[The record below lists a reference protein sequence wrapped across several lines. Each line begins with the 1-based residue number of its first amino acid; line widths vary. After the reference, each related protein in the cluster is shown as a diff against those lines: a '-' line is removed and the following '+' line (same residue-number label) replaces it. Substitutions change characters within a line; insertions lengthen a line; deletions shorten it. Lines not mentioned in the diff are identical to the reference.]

1 MTERSM
7 VALSVKSFQS
17 AERANWQEGFL
28 KMLPLIEKQARV
40 AFRELTAEAQEDAVA
55 EVVANAMCAYR
66 RLHERGELQ
75 RAFASALT
83 RYAVAQYRVGRRVG
97 TPHCSNDVYAHS
109 ARPTTRN
116 RLRSLESASEEHG
129 DWREY
134 LIDNRQTPVPSQVA
148 FRLDFPSWLE
158 RLTPRNRQIAQ
169 QLALGHSTGDVAQ
182 EFRISPARISQLRR
196 ELADSWYAFIRT
208 VLEESESGGTSP
220 S

>member
-1 MTERSM
+1 M
-7 VALSVKSFQS
+7 VALSVKSFES
-17 AERANWQEGFL
+17 AVHANWQEGFL
-28 KMLPLIEKQARV
+28 KMLPRIEKQARV
-40 AFRELTAEAQEDAVA
+40 AFRDLTAEVQEDAVA

-97 TPHCSNDVYAHS
+97 TSHCSRDVYAQS
-109 ARPTTRN
+109 ARQTTRN
-116 RLRSLESASEEHG
+116 RLRSLESVSEERS
-129 DWREY
+129 DWRDY

-158 RLTPRNRQIAQ
+158 RLTERNRQIAQ
-169 QLALGHSTGDVAQ
+169 QLAQGHSTGDVAQ
-182 EFRISPARISQLRR
+182 EFRISRARISQLRR
-196 ELADSWYAFIRT
+196 ELADSWYTFIRT
-208 VLEESESGGTSP
+208 VLEERDSSGPSP